1 MIKRH
6 LFKPLQS
13 HLSRKEITLIT
24 GPRQAGKTT
33 LMKLLENQLRQE
45 GKKTLFLN
53 LDIQSHLPFFASQET
68 LLQKIELEIGRSK
81 GFVFID
87 EIQRVP
93 NAGIF
98 LKGLYDLDLPYKFI
112 VSGSGSLELKEQIH
126 ESLAGRKRIFEL
138 TTLTFQEFV
147 NYKTNYRYENILPRF
162 FQIEEPKAK
171 KLLDEYLQFGGYPAV
186 VTADS
191 VGEKQNIMSEIYQS
205 YLEKDIAYLLKI
217 EKTEAFTHLVK
228 ILADQ
233 IGNLVTLSEISAT
246 LGLSVKTVKHYLWYL
261 EKTFILKKLTPFFR
275 NVRKELTRA
284 PIYYFDDLGLCN
296 YVAGNF
302 GRELTGSRAGFLF
315 QNFVFLVL
323 FQKIANTA
331 TDLHFWRTKDR
342 AEVDFV
348 IETGKEITPL
358 EVKFQSRGGAGIPRS
373 MRNFIS
379 KYHPAR
385 AYIVYL
391 GERKRENLNGT
402 RVEFIPFYDVLFVN
416 L

>member
-171 KLLDEYLQFGGYPAV
+171 KLLDEYLQFGG
-186 VTADS
+186 
-191 VGEKQNIMSEIYQS
+191 
-205 YLEKDIAYLLKI
+205 
-217 EKTEAFTHLVK
+217 
-228 ILADQ
+228 
-233 IGNLVTLSEISAT
+233 
-246 LGLSVKTVKHYLWYL
+246 
-261 EKTFILKKLTPFFR
+261 
-275 NVRKELTRA
+275 
-284 PIYYFDDLGLCN
+284 
-296 YVAGNF
+296 
-302 GRELTGSRAGFLF
+302 
-315 QNFVFLVL
+315 
-323 FQKIANTA
+323 
-331 TDLHFWRTKDR
+331 
-342 AEVDFV
+342 
-348 IETGKEITPL
+348 
-358 EVKFQSRGGAGIPRS
+358 
-373 MRNFIS
+373 
-379 KYHPAR
+379 
-385 AYIVYL
+385 
-391 GERKRENLNGT
+391 
-402 RVEFIPFYDVLFVN
+402 
-416 L
+416 